1 MKAYI
6 LGIVAA
12 GIVSAVV
19 GCLVNGKTPTGK
31 IIRLLCGVL
40 ITTSVV
46 APLGQ
51 ASFQNVSD
59 FWNSVNLDASD
70 YVAHGELAAKQEHDA
85 IIKEASEA
93 YILDKAA
100 RMGLDIAVE
109 VELDDSKDSI
119 PCKITVSG
127 ALSPYAKS
135 VLSEYIAEQLGIP
148 KESQRWI

>member
-6 LGIVAA
+6 LGVIAA
-12 GIVSAVV
+12 GIVTAVV
-19 GCLVNGKTPTGK
+19 GCLVNGKTSTGK

-40 ITTSVV
+40 MTITVV

-51 ASFQNVSD
+51 ISFQNVTD
-59 FWNSVNLDASD
+59 FWNCASVDAND
-70 YVAHGELAAKQEHDA
+70 YVALGELAAKQEYDA
-85 IIKEASEA
+85 IIKETSEA

-127 ALSPYAKS
+127 DLSPYAKG
-135 VLSEYIAEQLGIP
+135 VLSEYITDQLGIP
-148 KESQRWI
+148 KESQQWI